1 MKRIYKSMYK
11 VTIQATPVQESN
23 WRVVAS
29 GKWKPGEPPEL
40 DNQDLSAGV
49 IPALF
54 IPSAT
59 DKSGRNQIQD
69 GDTFYAV
76 VFTRLSKHHTA

>member
-1 MKRIYKSMYK
+1 MYK
-11 VTIQATPVQESN
+11 VTIQATPVQEKS
-23 WRVVAS
+23 WKVMAS
-29 GKWKPGEPPEL
+29 GRWTPGHPPEL

-49 IPALF
+49 IKALF
-54 IPSAT
+54 NIIPSAT

-76 VFTRLSKHHTA
+76 VFRRL